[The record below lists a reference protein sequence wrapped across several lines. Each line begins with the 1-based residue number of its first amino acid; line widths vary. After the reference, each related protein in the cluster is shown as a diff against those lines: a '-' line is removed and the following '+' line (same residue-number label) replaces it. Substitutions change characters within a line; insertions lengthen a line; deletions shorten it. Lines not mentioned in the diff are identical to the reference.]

1 MTKRRL
7 IDGVVLSNKM
17 QKTVVVRTTQAFR
30 HPLYGKVVESRHK
43 LVAHDDLG
51 CKVGD
56 KVRVIESRPLS
67 KTKRW
72 VVQEILRS
80 KEQPEVT

>member
-7 IDGVVLSNKM
+7 IEGVVLSNKM
-17 QKTVVVRTTQAFR
+17 QKSVVVRTTQTFR
-30 HPLYGKVVESRHK
+30 HPVYGKVVESRHK
-43 LVAHDDLG
+43 LVAHDELG

-56 KVRVIESRPLS
+56 RVRMIESRPLS
-67 KTKRW
+67 KTKKW
-72 VVQEILRS
+72 VVREILRS